1 MFRRID
7 TVFVRVRNLDEAVA
21 WYTQH
26 LGLEVRWR
34 HPGVACLNLG
44 ETPLTLLETG
54 EAFHPVEEAPFNF
67 YAPDI
72 EAELEDQRQQTTVLQ
87 NNAEFFFQ
95 AGLTDEAAL
104 NSACSE
110 ASTTSSWMPTPHT
123 FCLEP
128 KAVHSMYVA
137 ALTFLPPFSPVAL
150 VVMACS
156 L

>member
-44 ETPLTLLETG
+44 ETPLTLLEAG

-72 EAELEDQRQQTTVLQ
+72 EAAYARLRAAGVPVDEQITDDGGVRWFGFRDPDGNRLEVCWWP
-87 NNAEFFFQ
+87 E
-95 AGLTDEAAL
+95 EA
-104 NSACSE
+104 
-110 ASTTSSWMPTPHT
+110 
-123 FCLEP
+123 
-128 KAVHSMYVA
+128 
-137 ALTFLPPFSPVAL
+137 
-150 VVMACS
+150 
-156 L
+156 